1 MTGMENADPRVPGSE
16 DGDGETPAVENGE
29 IALTDALAIA
39 SESSGAE
46 EV

>member
-16 DGDGETPAVENGE
+16 DGDIETPVENGE
-29 IALTDALAIA
+29 IAPTDVLTIA
-39 SESSGAE
+39 SETSGAE